1 MIILVTGTPGSGK
14 SLYTVAELLSKQF
27 KGRPLYI
34 NGIPDLLIEHE
45 PMTDDDVEHWYDG
58 RVPQNSVIVIDEV
71 QRIWRPRSA
80 SVKAPQHITEL
91 EVHRH
96 KGVDFI
102 IITQHPQQID
112 AHVRRL
118 VGRHL
123 HIRRTWGLAASVVYE
138 WDSCSTLSNIK
149 TAQSK
154 VWRYPKNAYKLYKSS
169 QLHTK
174 AGGKIPIVVWVVVA
188 VALAFPFVGWE
199 ATKRVLMRFSSEGAE
214 AVDRSTGAPV
224 KPGVP
229 PAQNPPGRA
238 PDNKQSMTPGEYAAQ
253 FQPRIAGLHHTAP
266 AYDSLT
272 QVKAVPLPAACIESK
287 KPDWVVR
294 MGGPCGCFTQTGT
307 RYITTQEFCREVVR
321 NVIFLPFVA
330 PEAPPQQAS
339 KENAPT
345 ASPEASSAVQGPAL
359 HSMGDGAPR
368 GPSNGAYSLAL
379 RN

>member
-14 SLYTVAELLSKQF
+14 SLYTVSELLNKQF
-27 KGRPLYI
+27 KDRPLYI
-34 NGIPDLLIEHE
+34 NGIPDLLLEHE
-45 PMTDDDVEHWYDG
+45 PLTDEDVEKWYDG

-138 WDSCSTLSNIK
+138 WDATSTLSNIK

-154 VWRYPKNAYKLYKSS
+154 VWRYPKSAYKLYKSS

-174 AGGKIPIVVWVVVA
+174 AGGKIPLVVWVVVGMA
-188 VALAFPFVGWE
+188 VAFPLVGWQ
-199 ATKRVLMRFSSEGAE
+199 ATKRVLTRFSTDGSDTVE
-214 AVDRSTGAPV
+214 RSTGAP
-224 KPGVP
+224 KPGQLP
-229 PAQNPPGRA
+229 PPGQLPA
-238 PDNKQSMTPGEYAAQ
+238 KSEKQPMTPGEYAAQ
-253 FQPRIAGLHHTAP
+253 FQPRIAGVQHSAP
-266 AYDSLT
+266 AFDQLT
-272 QVKAVPLPAACIESK
+272 QVKAVPLPAACIDSK
-287 KPDWVVR
+287 KPDWVKK
-294 MGGPCGCFTQTGT
+294 MGGSCGCFTQSGT
-307 RYITTQEFCREVVR
+307 RYTTTQDYCLAVVH
-321 NVIFLPFVA
+321 NVIFLPFVEPNAA
-330 PEAPPQQAS
+330 PVAQSATAAPPVQQA
-339 KENAPT
+339 APVV
-345 ASPEASSAVQGPAL
+345 ASLGS
-359 HSMGDGAPR
+359 GAPR
-368 GPSNGAYSLAL
+368 GPSGGTYDLSTLN
-379 RN
+379 